1 MKKFLKIV
9 GALIVVLIIVIA
21 VFIATFKPAKYTD
34 YGYYAELAEWATEQF
49 AQRGMQKRPVS
60 EYFENFYLDL
70 GFPFSKIFG
79 ASKQGVQVISF
90 ENEQLSAATV
100 SMFELPPGS
109 GYYSVFTL
117 NLVPRYG
124 YKAPILHVDF
134 MKPSAGVSGMFI
146 LDFFNV
152 DTDNIS
158 VENFLGKDAATVKE
172 ALALVEQYQRTEEQG
187 RGEISRYLDPF
198 KSSFRFEL
206 QEPKTKDN
214 EVRKAYYTAAYK
226 ALKMVLPVYLKR
238 MAMVQQDRGYA
249 AVHEEKMN
257 HLAKE
262 LYTKDF
268 AVKMGKNIFKE
279 HLEKYWAEGMWNVEM
294 PEEPEK

>member
-1 MKKFLKIV
+1 MKKFLKII
-9 GALIVVLIIVIA
+9 ATLLILIIIVAGI
-21 VFIATFKPAKYTD
+21 FIANFKPPKHTD
-34 YGYYAELAEWATEQF
+34 YGYYGELAAWATEQF
-49 AQRGMQKRPVS
+49 KQQGMQPREVS
-60 EYFENFYLDL
+60 KYFENFYLDL

-90 ENEQLSAATV
+90 ENDPLSVATV

-134 MKPSAGVSGMFI
+134 MKPSAGVKGLFI

-152 DTDNIS
+152 DTAEIS
-158 VENFLGKDAATVKE
+158 VEEFLGEDAAVVKE
-172 ALALVEQYQRTEEQG
+172 ALALVEQYQKTEAQG

-198 KSSFRFEL
+198 KSAFRFEL
-206 QEPKTKDN
+206 SEPKTEDN

-238 MAMVQQDRGYA
+238 IAMLQQDQGYA
-249 AVHEEKMN
+249 ATHEEKMN
-257 HLAKE
+257 YLGRE

-279 HLEKYWAEGMWNVEM
+279 HLKKYWAEGMWNVEM
-294 PEEPEK
+294 PAGK

>member
-1 MKKFLKIV
+1 MKKILKII
-9 GALIVVLIIVIA
+9 GALIALLVIVI
-21 VFIATFKPAKYTD
+21 VIFVATYKPAKYTD
-34 YGYYAELAEWATEQF
+34 YGYYGELAAWAVEQF
-49 AQRGMQKRPVS
+49 EAQGMQPREVS
-60 EYFENFYLDL
+60 KYFENFYLNL

-79 ASKQGVQVISF
+79 ASQQGVQVFSF
-90 ENEQLSAATV
+90 ENDPLSVATV
-100 SMFELPPGS
+100 SMFEVPPGS

-134 MKPSAGVSGMFI
+134 MKPSAGVKGLFI

-152 DTDNIS
+152 DTDEIS
-158 VENFLGKDAATVKE
+158 VEEFLGEDAAVVKE
-172 ALALVEQYQRTEEQG
+172 ALTLVEQYQKTEEQG

-206 QEPKTKDN
+206 QEPKTEDN

-238 MAMVQQDRGYA
+238 TAILQQDQGYA
-249 AVHEEKMN
+249 AAHEEKMN
-257 HLAKE
+257 YLARE

-279 HLEKYWAEGMWNVEM
+279 HLPKYWAEGMWNVEM
-294 PEEPEK
+294 PAETK

>member
-1 MKKFLKIV
+1 MKKFLKII
-9 GALIVVLIIVIA
+9 GALLIVLIIAIA
-21 VFIATFKPAKYTD
+21 IFIANFKPAKHTD
-34 YGYYAELAEWATEQF
+34 FGYYGELAAWAVEQF
-49 AQRGMQKRPVS
+49 EQQGMQKRPVS

-79 ASKQGVQVISF
+79 ASEQGIQVISY
-90 ENEQLSAATV
+90 ENDPLSVATV
-100 SMFELPPGS
+100 SMFEVPPGS

-134 MKPSAGVSGMFI
+134 MKPSAGVSGLFI

-152 DTDNIS
+152 DTDEIS
-158 VENFLGKDAATVKE
+158 VEEFLGEDAAVVKE
-172 ALALVEQYQRTEEQG
+172 ALALVQQYQKTEEQG

-198 KSSFRFEL
+198 KSAFRFEL
-206 QEPKTKDN
+206 QEPKTEDN

-226 ALKMVLPVYLKR
+226 ALKMVLPIYLKR
-238 MAMVQQDRGYA
+238 TAMVQQDQGYA
-249 AVHEEKMN
+249 NVHEEKMN
-257 HLAKE
+257 YLAGE
-262 LYTKDF
+262 LFAKDF

-279 HLEKYWAEGMWNVEM
+279 HFEKYWAEGIWNVEM
-294 PEEPEK
+294 PAETE